1 MDWLQIAS
9 SLSIGGTLGA
19 IIGALSAL
27 QNAKK
32 KFNALMESIQKIA
45 PQYQSHIQKEF
56 DEFWATLDPRIK
68 LFRKL

>member
-9 SLSIGGTLGA
+9 SLGIGGTLGA

-56 DEFWATLDPRIK
+56 DEFRATLDPLIK